1 MTELS
6 RAEKMQKIEE
16 TAVEVA
22 KLLGKLEEMAND
34 ASFGME
40 VSGGYL
46 TFNDWQSSDC
56 YGEGNS
62 DTFGVNEDGSVW
74 YTSSC

>member
-1 MTELS
+1 MSKTRE
-6 RAEKMQKIEE
+6 EKRQEIEE
-16 TAVEVA
+16 VAVEVA
-22 KLLGKLEEMAND
+22 KLLGKLETMANE

-62 DTFGVNEDGSVW
+62 ETCGVNEDGSVW

>member
-1 MTELS
+1 MSKTRE
-6 RAEKMQKIEE
+6 EKREEIEE
-16 TAVEVA
+16 VAIEVA
-22 KLLGKLEEMAND
+22 KLLGKLETMANE

-62 DTFGVNEDGSVW
+62 ETFGVNEDGSVW

>member
-1 MTELS
+1 MSKTRE
-6 RAEKMQKIEE
+6 EKRQEIEE
-16 TAVEVA
+16 VAVEVA
-22 KLLGKLEEMAND
+22 KLLGKLETMANE

-62 DTFGVNEDGSVW
+62 ETFGVNADGSVW